1 MSPVVVTRPAR
12 VFHGWWVALAFVSL
26 VFLTSGVRFTV
37 GPFLKPIVSD
47 LDLDRGRFSLV
58 ISLSFLL
65 YGAFVPP
72 VGGLVGS
79 GRQSALLISAAE
91 PRPVAGGG

>member
-12 VFHGWWVALAFVSL
+12 VFHGGWVTLAFVSI

-47 LDLDRGRFSLV
+47 LELARGRFSLV
-58 ISLSFLL
+58 ISLSLLL
-65 YGAFVPP
+65 YGAIVPLGGGA
-72 VGGLVGS
+72 VGA

-91 PRPVAGGG
+91 LRPVAGGG